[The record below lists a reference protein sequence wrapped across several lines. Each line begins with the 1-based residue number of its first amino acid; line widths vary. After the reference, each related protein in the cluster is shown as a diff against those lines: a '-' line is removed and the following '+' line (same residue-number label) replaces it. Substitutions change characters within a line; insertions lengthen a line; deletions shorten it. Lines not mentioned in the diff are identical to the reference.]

1 MSRKE
6 EKLLAVQ
13 NIGAVAFLIGLLLS
27 GSARNGFTFTFGC
40 ITLMV
45 GIIVIWLCDIKLDK
59 LDDKDDVL
67 LQKNKGC

>member
-45 GIIVIWLCDIKLDK
+45 GVIVIWLCDIKLDK
-59 LDDKDDVL
+59 LEDEDDVL
-67 LQKNKGC
+67 LQKK

>member
-45 GIIVIWLCDIKLDK
+45 GIIVIWLCDIKLDN
-59 LDDKDDVL
+59 LEDEDDVL
-67 LQKNKGC
+67 LQKK

>member
-13 NIGAVAFLIGLLLS
+13 NIGAVAFVIGLLLT
-27 GSARNGFTFTFGC
+27 GTARNGFTFTFGC

-45 GIIVIWLCDIKLDK
+45 GIIVVWVCDIKMDK
-59 LDDKDDVL
+59 LDATEFDFL
-67 LQKNKGC
+67 